1 MQGLAD
7 GVGNLLRGFDLFAG
21 DVDHADH
28 HVFAFKQRHQVRR
41 HLRVVTLQA
50 DLLDAALGQ
59 RREDGFVLTPLLAQ
73 RHFPVVVGLDAVA
86 VADVYGGGTGQATGR
101 NLQRSHTP
109 VGRLLHVHIEGRLV
123 KLNDV
128 HTVGLQRQRLL
139 VEQFGKSHG
148 HLDFVAVK
156 AVGHGVH
163 NRHRAGQ
170 GELDFFT
177 GMRAQQSGLG
187 RMHTAFETQRRDDLR
202 HHGVIPVVANAHLHL
217 VIEVDAFDLLQK
229 TVHKVLARLLTV
241 TDDVQARVF
250 LRLDPQ
256 QRGVQLGL
264 RQFSA
269 FGLPLRPELLRLGQ
283 PGGFGQAAGNGGA
296 E

>member
-1 MQGLAD
+1 
-7 GVGNLLRGFDLFAG
+7 
-21 DVDHADH
+21 
-28 HVFAFKQRHQVRR
+28 
-41 HLRVVTLQA
+41 
-50 DLLDAALGQ
+50 
-59 RREDGFVLTPLLAQ
+59 
-73 RHFPVVVGLDAVA
+73 
-86 VADVYGGGTGQATGR
+86 
-101 NLQRSHTP
+101 
-109 VGRLLHVHIEGRLV
+109 
-123 KLNDV
+123 
-128 HTVGLQRQRLL
+128 
-139 VEQFGKSHG
+139 
-148 HLDFVAVK
+148 
-156 AVGHGVH
+156 
-163 NRHRAGQ
+163 
-170 GELDFFT
+170 
-177 GMRAQQSGLG
+177 
-187 RMHTAFETQRRDDLR
+187 MHTAFEAQRRDDLR